1 MTTVFM
7 TNQVESAAGDFAI
20 EDFDTYGEGVYT
32 GTNTF
37 LEWSSVQKNNAVV
50 RTSATK
56 TASAPLSLRVR
67 KLAPSGTDNSDEV
80 TFNLT
85 HSVDITRGTFSY
97 YTDYVGGT
105 YWVVTDIISFKNDI
119 GTEIIKFK
127 IDMNTVGA
135 NGIWVYD
142 YDAYYNLGGEN
153 ALRQKWNTVGFQL
166 NHTSG
171 QPANYIYY
179 FVLNSSGGVVYSAE
193 KRWMGL
199 TELTEFS
206 LNQIYADFNGAVHS
220 STALYNYYDDF
231 IVNTQT
237 MSGGGYGDFG
247 GITPICSGGL
257 GTYAMMS
264 YTETIGGI
272 VIPWY
277 PSPIIIGG
285 SSTMYPSK
293 YIEHEFPYTW
303 SGTIYGVDLPVDI
316 NQLTYVSNDTNDYWL
331 TVNGIPSFGHPDY
344 ILPTTDGEYVLRWIS
359 ETGITLTNEKPLFAF
374 YCDEHTAGFAK
385 DWYWYGVGISYNAI
399 GDSLTHND
407 DIWYFDNFFNGYV
420 PDTGDISMCY
430 YVITDTTKQG
440 EDGLSDIELVNYT
453 GLYGYMFIE
462 FYENTFSCYH
472 GIGSNPHIMYYLNDT
487 YLEAD
492 SPFYRYQIMQVGTNI
507 AVYDGLISMTGT
519 HKDAKLR
526 IMDYKF
532 TQKGQ
537 YYIVLY
543 NTTDYGTVLGSE
555 LYYSQV
561 ITVCDVGLGDPVT
574 DTVTGG
580 MIGLDFSGIP
590 IFFKVI
596 IALLIIV
603 VLTISPYFLVVMIG
617 RGADNHIELPALV
630 YVAFFFIGV
639 VASVMLGFLDAWVFF
654 VIFFGLILT
663 LAIFWVRGK
672 SGEGGE

>member
-1 MTTVFM
+1 MKKQLILIFVSILLITTVFM
-7 TNQVESAAGDFAI
+7 TNQVKGVTGDITITDWESFNLGLTTGSNSFMHFDVVDTNGANSLIKAGGLSGKCLSLINNGATVARLYVNFTSNYTYISSIHIWITQVGSCIWAIDMYNATDKVIILTSDGSNFKYDPIDAAATTFASFGAT
-20 EDFDTYGEGVYT
+20 EDGWLNITHVSGNTMNYTWWNVATGITDYKEG
-32 GTNTF
+32 GSDNTAD
-37 LEWSSVQKNNAVV
+37 WSS
-50 RTSATK
+50 
-56 TASAPLSLRVR
+56 
-67 KLAPSGTDNSDEV
+67 
-80 TFNLT
+80 
-85 HSVDITRGTFSY
+85 ITRIVFNQNANAEGQI
-97 YTDYVGGT
+97 DN
-105 YWVVTDIISFKNDI
+105 IIIN
-119 GTEIIKFK
+119 TE
-127 IDMNTVGA
+127 T
-135 NGIWVYD
+135 
-142 YDAYYNLGGEN
+142 
-153 ALRQKWNTVGFQL
+153 T
-166 NHTSG
+166 
-171 QPANYIYY
+171 
-179 FVLNSSGGVVYSAE
+179 SSGGY
-193 KRWMGL
+193 G
-199 TELTEFS
+199 S
-206 LNQIYADFNGAVHS
+206 LA
-220 STALYNYYDDF
+220 
-231 IVNTQT
+231 
-237 MSGGGYGDFG
+237 GY
-247 GITPICSGGL
+247 TPICSGGL
-257 GTYAMMS
+257 GLYTQMS
-264 YTETIGGI
+264 YTETIGGT

-285 SSTMYPSK
+285 SSTTYPSK

-303 SGTIYGVDLPVDI
+303 SGTIYGVDLPVNI

-331 TVNGIPSFGHPDY
+331 TINGIPSFGHPDY
-344 ILPTTDGEYVLRWIS
+344 ILPTTGGEYVLRWIY
-359 ETGITLTNEKPLFAF
+359 ETGITFTHEKPLFAF
-374 YCDEHTAGFAK
+374 YCDSHTIGLSK
-385 DWYWYGVGISYNAI
+385 DWYWYGVGISYTSI
-399 GDSLTHND
+399 GSSLTHND
-407 DIWYFDNFFNGYV
+407 NVWYADNFFNGYV
-420 PDTGDISMCY
+420 PDSGDISMCY
-430 YVITDTTKQG
+430 YVTTDTTKQG
-440 EDGLSDIELVNYT
+440 EEGLSDIELINYT

-574 DTVTGG
+574 DTDTGG

-603 VLTISPYFLVVMIG
+603 VLTICPYFLVVMIG
-617 RGADNHIELPALV
+617 RGTDNHIELPALV

-639 VASVMLGFLDAWVFF
+639 VASVMLGFLEAWVFF

-663 LAIFWVRGK
+663 LAIFWIRGK